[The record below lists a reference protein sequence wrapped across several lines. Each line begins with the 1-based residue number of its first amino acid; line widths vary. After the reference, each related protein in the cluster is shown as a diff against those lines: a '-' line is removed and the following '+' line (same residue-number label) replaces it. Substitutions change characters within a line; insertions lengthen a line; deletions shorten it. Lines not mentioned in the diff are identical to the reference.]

1 MPCLAHEKV
10 GIALNTLG
18 NLPVNG
24 VRHLVEGGTCGWYFW
39 CGEEL
44 LSDEDFFKPLH
55 FAHLDK
61 FLPEVIPYTALP
73 SDAKSLRILVPTDFS
88 ENLLENSFTSI
99 KPRRCFGVNCSLG
112 DS

>member
-44 LSDEDFFKPLH
+44 LTDEDFFKPLH
-55 FAHLDK
+55 FAHLDRY
-61 FLPEVIPYTALP
+61 LPEVIPYTALSP
-73 SDAKSLRILVPTDFS
+73 GFRVLLSPNQMDVWYDPEMLV
-88 ENLLENSFTSI
+88 
-99 KPRRCFGVNCSLG
+99 
-112 DS
+112 